1 VIKIKEEIV
10 FVSSLANIREYKHA
24 LALKKTKRY
33 HLKLIAFQ
41 TIPIFDFENVFDEV
55 KIYGPKM
62 SNKIFRLGFN
72 ILHQHFGSYYAK
84 KLAKI
89 IRKEKPYMFHT
100 FASYDNEMS
109 HVVMKNTTLPVIYD
123 GQDFLGISVGIE
135 NISKS
140 QKTKEK
146 FCLEHANG
154 IVRKGSKFEIDY
166 YRQHGYNIR
175 CPELQFLPYCDR
187 DLFVNE
193 KTKLSSKD
201 GEIHVV
207 YTGAVSPDP
216 KYRYIYY
223 IPLGELLAKQKIH
236 LHLYPAIYR
245 PRLFKEYLEMNKTE
259 KYFHFHKPVPYNKIN
274 KEIAKYD
281 WGVWILENIRSKQWT
296 KEKMKIA
303 VANKIFSYLEAG
315 LPVIQSEHVYGKEM
329 IEKYKIGFCIKDEE
343 LKNLKL
349 MIESY
354 NYEKIRKNVL
364 KAREELSLDKQV
376 HKLENFYK
384 IVVSKCK

>member
-1 VIKIKEEIV
+1 MIKIKEEIV

-24 LALKKTKRY
+24 LALRKRKKY

-41 TIPIFDFENVFDEV
+41 TIPIFDFEKIFDEV
-55 KIYGPKM
+55 IRYGPKM
-62 SNKIFRLGFN
+62 SNKFFRIGFN
-72 ILHQHFGSYYAK
+72 VLHRHFSSYYSK

-89 IRKEKPYMFHT
+89 IRKEKPYLFHT

-109 HVVMKNTTLPVIYD
+109 HVVMKNTMLPVIYD

-135 NISKS
+135 NISES
-140 QKTKEK
+140 QRVKEK
-146 FCLEHANG
+146 YCLEHADG
-154 IVRKGSKFEIDY
+154 IIRKGPKFEIDY
-166 YRQHGYNIR
+166 YRRHGYNIK

-187 DLFVNE
+187 DLFVDK
-193 KTKLSSKD
+193 KTKLSDKD
-201 GEIHVV
+201 GEIHLV
-207 YTGAVSPDP
+207 YTGAISPNP

-223 IPLGELLAKQKIH
+223 IPLGKLLVKQKIH

-245 PRLFKEYLEMNKTE
+245 PRLFRKYLEMDKKE

-274 KEIAKYD
+274 EEIAKYD
-281 WGVWILENIRSKQWT
+281 WGVWILENIRSEQWT
-296 KEKMKIA
+296 EEKMKIA

-315 LPVIQSEHVYGKEM
+315 LPIIQSEHMHGKEM
-329 IEKYKIGFCIKDEE
+329 IEKHKIGFCVKDEE

-349 MIESY
+349 LIEAHD
-354 NYEKIRKNVL
+354 YEKIRKNVL

-376 HKLENFYK
+376 YKLENFYK
-384 IVVSKCK
+384 RVVSNRK